1 MTEKKG
7 VYLHDPKS
15 TPAWVRVSGCDII
28 IGELPPGS
36 LNVGRL
42 GRNWSLETRH
52 LGYDGSYY
60 YAGTATGTVYVSGT
74 QEGQMTNVKW
84 YVSDTVP
91 CGGISPSDQ
100 NNGASYEQP
109 FATIQQA
116 IGASVPERGDIIVM
130 CFKDMPLPVEVAPY
144 TAALVLKFGGVE

>member
-1 MTEKKG
+1 MTEKG

-42 GRNWSLETRH
+42 GRNWSLET
-52 LGYDGSYY
+52 S
-60 YAGTATGTVYVSGT
+60 TGTVYVSGT
-74 QEGQMTNVKW
+74 QEGQMTNQNTGWLHPPVSPGPRKW

-91 CGGISPSDQ
+91 RDGISPSDQ

-116 IGASVPERGDIIVM
+116 IGASVPERGDMIVM